1 MHEFSIASAVVAT
14 AVKHAGGRRV
24 TTVSLRLGALRQ
36 VVPGALAFAFEIV
49 SRETLCEGARLAW
62 EDVPARVRCASCE
75 QTSTLERLPLR
86 CPRCGDGAVTVVG
99 GEELEVESIEVEEEA
114 ACTA

>member
-14 AVKHAGGRRV
+14 AVKHATGRRV
-24 TTVSLRLGALRQ
+24 TVVRLRIGALRQ
-36 VVPGALAFAFEIV
+36 VVPDALEFAFGIV
-49 SRETLCEGARLAW
+49 SRETVCEGARLEW
-62 EDVPARVRCASCE
+62 EAVALRVACTPCAR
-75 QTSTLERLPLR
+75 TSELQRPPFR
-86 CPRCGDGAVTVVG
+86 CPRCGDGAVAVVS

>member
-14 AVKHAGGRRV
+14 AVKHADGRRV
-24 TTVSLRLGALRQ
+24 TVVSLRLGALRQ
-36 VVPGALAFAFEIV
+36 VVPDALAFAFEIV
-49 SRETLCEGARLAW
+49 SRETICEGARLEW
-62 EDVPARVRCASCE
+62 ESVPARVRCTPCDRTA
-75 QTSTLERLPLR
+75 TLERLPLR
-86 CPRCGDGAVTVVG
+86 CPRCGGAVAVVG

>member
-1 MHEFSIASAVVAT
+1 MHELSIASAVVAT

-24 TTVSLRLGALRQ
+24 TLVSLRLGVLRQ
-36 VVPGALAFAFEIV
+36 VVPDALAFAFGLCA
-49 SRETLCEGARLAW
+49 RETACEGARLEW
-62 EDVPARVRCASCE
+62 EVVPLALRCDACDRTSEVR
-75 QTSTLERLPLR
+75 RPPLR
-86 CPRCGDGAVTVVG
+86 CPRCGSAAVAVVS

>member
-14 AVKHAGGRRV
+14 AAKHAGGRRV
-24 TTVSLRLGALRQ
+24 TVVSLRLGALRQ
-36 VVPGALAFAFEIV
+36 VVPDALAFAFAIV
-49 SRETLCEGARLAW
+49 SRETVCDGARLTW
-62 EDVPARVRCASCE
+62 ESVPVRVRCAPCDR
-75 QTSTLERLPLR
+75 TSTLERLPLR
-86 CPRCGDGAVTVVG
+86 CPRCGDGGVAVVA

>member
-24 TTVSLRLGALRQ
+24 TVVRVRLGALRQ
-36 VVPGALAFAFEIV
+36 VVPDALAFAFAIV
-49 SRETLCEGARLAW
+49 SRETLCAGARLESEA
-62 EDVPARVRCASCE
+62 VPLRVRCAPCVRTWE
-75 QTSTLERLPLR
+75 LERPPFR
-86 CPRCGDGAVTVVG
+86 CPGCGDGTVAVVS
-99 GEELEVESIEVEEEA
+99 GEELEVESIEVEEHA

>member
-14 AVKHAGGRRV
+14 AIKHADGRRV
-24 TTVSLRLGALRQ
+24 TTVSVRLGALRQ
-36 VVPGALAFAFEIV
+36 VVPDALAFAFEIV
-49 SRETLCEGARLAW
+49 ARETLCEGARL
-62 EDVPARVRCASCE
+62 ESESVPARVRCTPCD

-86 CPRCGDGAVTVVG
+86 CPRCGGGAVAVIG
-99 GEELEVESIEVEEEA
+99 GEELEVESIEVEEDA

>member
-14 AVKHAGGRRV
+14 AVKHADGRRV
-24 TTVSLRLGALRQ
+24 TVVSLRLGALRQ
-36 VVPGALAFAFEIV
+36 VVPDALAFAFEIV
-49 SRETLCEGARLAW
+49 ARETLCEGARLEW
-62 EDVPARVRCASCE
+62 EGVPARVRCMPCR
-75 QTSTLERLPLR
+75 QTWTLERLPLR
-86 CPRCGDGAVTVVG
+86 CPRCGDGGVAVVG

>member
-24 TTVSLRLGALRQ
+24 TVVSLRLGALRQ
-36 VVPGALAFAFEIV
+36 VVPDALAFAFEIV
-49 SRETLCEGARLAW
+49 ARETLCEGARLEW
-62 EDVPARVRCASCE
+62 ENVPARVRCTPCAC
-75 QTSTLERLPLR
+75 TSTLERLPLR
-86 CPRCGDGAVTVVG
+86 CPCCGGGAVAVVG
-99 GEELEVESIEVEEEA
+99 GEELEVESIEIEEDA